1 MPSVDVLLVEEFV
14 RNYDPEDGSSVVKG
28 QIVGIQAEI
37 LHQALY
43 LPICEMSVGMD
54 VSEDFQAEAQFKT
67 GAAAVQK
74 GQGWKV
80 QEALTPELEEWM
92 RFVQK
97 RLALNRHSTY
107 MAKNLLYAAVASL
120 EGMKFN
126 WAEYVASRMHNELS
140 AKRVLGK
147 VPALLCSNYV
157 SEAIKY
163 QLKQPICKEKEVSK
177 VVERPVETGNQ
188 VTPVL
193 EMITED
199 PNQSKGKEKM
209 PEPIPKEVA
218 SNNKGPQFEGQTSS
232 ERTLKEVI
240 LAQISQLQLTVE
252 KLVDAETIGSE
263 LEVMKRAAMDK
274 QRGID
279 ILCKQIE
286 GWEEKCKNLEADI
299 TKMDKAWRTDCLQAA
314 ATETLT
320 RKEKATLQKEL
331 DDLLEKR
338 SYQESEA

>member
-1 MPSVDVLLVEEFV
+1 MSSVDVLLVEEFV
-14 RNYDPEDGSSVVKG
+14 RNYEPEDGSSVVKG
-28 QIVGIQAEI
+28 RIVGIQAEI

-54 VSEDFQAEAQFKT
+54 VLEDFQAEAQFKT
-67 GAAAVQK
+67 RAAAVQK

-107 MAKNLLYAAVASL
+107 MAKNLLYAALASL

-126 WAEYVASRMHNELS
+126 WAEYVASRMHNELF

-163 QLKQPICKEKEVSK
+163 QLKQPIRKEKEVSK
-177 VVERPVETGNQ
+177 EVERPVETGNQ
-188 VTPVL
+188 VIPVL
-193 EMITED
+193 ETITED

-218 SNNKGPQFEGQTSS
+218 SKNKGP
-232 ERTLKEVI
+232 
-240 LAQISQLQLTVE
+240 
-252 KLVDAETIGSE
+252 
-263 LEVMKRAAMDK
+263 
-274 QRGID
+274 
-279 ILCKQIE
+279 
-286 GWEEKCKNLEADI
+286 
-299 TKMDKAWRTDCLQAA
+299 
-314 ATETLT
+314 
-320 RKEKATLQKEL
+320 
-331 DDLLEKR
+331 
-338 SYQESEA
+338 